1 MFTPLQCIFSE
12 VTYQHW
18 LFRDSTTQAQALSHV
33 NIGSVLS
40 RICFETPDS
49 LWRKGLATNRFR
61 DKWSRPQERFLFLQT
76 CQEFQNECATERC
89 QYSRDSKLAPAW
101 SNLWK
106 VSSEKRHCNGV
117 NVHLYMFLTPV
128 CRIPFTRFQ
137 NRETMKYTVRT
148 VPDLKL
154 CKCAGDI
161 VWTLKMCWWKWWR

>member
-76 CQEFQNECATERC
+76 VRSFKTNARQNAANIHVTQSLRLHG
-89 QYSRDSKLAPAW
+89 QI
-101 SNLWK
+101 
-106 VSSEKRHCNGV
+106 SEKSV
-117 NVHLYMFLTPV
+117 
-128 CRIPFTRFQ
+128 
-137 NRETMKYTVRT
+137 
-148 VPDLKL
+148 LK
-154 CKCAGDI
+154 KDI
-161 VWTLKMCWWKWWR
+161 AMA